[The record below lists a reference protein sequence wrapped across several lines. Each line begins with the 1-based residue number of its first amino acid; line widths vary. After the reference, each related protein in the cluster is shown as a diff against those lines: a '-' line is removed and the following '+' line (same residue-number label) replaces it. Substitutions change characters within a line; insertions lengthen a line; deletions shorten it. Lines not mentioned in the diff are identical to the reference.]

1 MIVAGGEPIAPATSV
16 QDGNLF
22 DTLYRDK
29 WWRQFTG
36 FGLLGCVAIG
46 AAGYSLRK
54 RWRRLKWGNI
64 DWWRVGHAAIAV
76 LALTALVAHT
86 GLRLGSGFNSIL
98 MIAFLATT
106 VLGGAA
112 AAGFGRENARTTFWL
127 HVLAAWPLPALLIFH
142 ILGSY
147 YF

>member
-1 MIVAGGEPIAPATSV
+1 MANRLHRSRAL
-16 QDGNLF
+16 QDGNIF
-22 DTLYRDK
+22 NTIYRDT

-36 FGLLGCVAIG
+36 FGLLGCVGVG
-46 AAGYSLRK
+46 AALYSLRK
-54 RWRRLKWGNI
+54 RWRRLELGNI
-64 DWWRVGHAAIAV
+64 DWWRLGHGAIAV
-76 LALTALVAHT
+76 LALIALVAHT
-86 GLRLGSGFNSIL
+86 GLRIGSGLNGAL

-112 AAGFGRENARTTFWL
+112 AAGFGYEHARTSFWL

-142 ILGSY
+142 ILSSY